1 MPHKLAPQPVSDLR
15 DASRLRPGGV
25 RPASRLAARLDSP
38 TIPDLEPRRMVDRLH
53 AAAVLYYA
61 AQLDRLCL
69 FTVADRVVHLF
80 AEGLLPVPASALV
93 HAYARA
99 RTGFPGEETRAAACA
114 QVIGAGNR
122 EAPVLLDLWL
132 TSAVAHPADPLACSV
147 VGRALASTLA
157 RHSCP
162 IVTRIHAH
170 LSAAVELLSDPG
182 VLLAFGDRDLWHLVE
197 RIAAQYL
204 ARPLDVPR
212 LRGRAVIGS
221 AALAWLADHA
231 AADDFQPDEPLTHL
245 AASWLTLTRA

>member
-1 MPHKLAPQPVSDLR
+1 MPHKLAPLPVPDLR

-25 RPASRLAARLDSP
+25 RPASHLAARLDAP
-38 TIPDLEPRRMVDRLH
+38 TLPEFNPSQVADRLH

-69 FTVADRVVHLF
+69 FTVADRVVRLF
-80 AEGLLPVPASALV
+80 VDGFLPLPPGALV

-99 RTGFPGEETRAAACA
+99 QTNFPAAEERAAACA
-114 QVIGAGNR
+114 QVVGEANR
-122 EAPVLLDLWL
+122 EAPILLDLWL
-132 TSAVAHPADPLACSV
+132 VNAVAQPADPLACAV
-147 VGRALASTLA
+147 VGRALATNLA
-157 RHSCP
+157 RRSSP
-162 IVTRIHAH
+162 LVTRIHAH
-170 LSAAVELLSDPG
+170 VSAAVELLSDPG

-221 AALAWLADHA
+221 AALVWLADHA
-231 AADDFQPDEPLTHL
+231 AVDDFEPDETLSHL
-245 AASWLTLTRA
+245 AASWLALTH